1 MVIQTDLLKLGF
13 NASRSAVYLACLELG
28 SSTVADIAKKSGIR
42 RTTAYRIL
50 EELVEDGLAEE
61 DLTGPIKR
69 FTAQPPGQLVQL
81 LNSKK
86 NQAEQLLPELTKL
99 FHQTSEKPK
108 VRFYAGLRGLKTM
121 LEDSLTSKEKLVRS
135 FSPLTTDLTA
145 TMGQT
150 YTRHYIQQRIKLGV
164 ERHALRPYTQ
174 DKITSKDWEFQA
186 SDPKLKRQ
194 VRFLPE
200 RLTFRTPIQIYDDK
214 VTIMDLDQQFGFIM
228 KNSALANFLKQIFD
242 MLWNVAEK

>member
-1 MVIQTDLLKLGF
+1 MPIQTDLQKLGF
-13 NASRSAVYLACLELG
+13 NANRSAVYLACLGLG

-61 DLTGPIKR
+61 DLTGSIKR
-69 FTAQPPGQLVQL
+69 FTAQPPSQLVAL
-81 LNSKK
+81 MAGKRA
-86 NQAEQLLPELTKL
+86 QAEQLLPELTTL

-108 VRFYAGLRGLKTM
+108 VRFYTGLRGLKTM
-121 LEDSLTSKEKLVRS
+121 LEDSLIVKEKLVRS
-135 FSPLTTDLTA
+135 FSPTDLTA

-150 YTRHYIQQRIKLGV
+150 YIRHFIQQRIKLGV
-164 ERHALRPYTQ
+164 ERLALRPLTR

-200 RLTFRTPIQIYDDK
+200 RLTFRTPIQIYDEK
-214 VTIMDLDQQFGFIM
+214 VVIMDLDQQFGFIVE
-228 KNSALANFLKQIFD
+228 NAALANFLKQIFD
-242 MLWNVAEK
+242 MLWYNAKV